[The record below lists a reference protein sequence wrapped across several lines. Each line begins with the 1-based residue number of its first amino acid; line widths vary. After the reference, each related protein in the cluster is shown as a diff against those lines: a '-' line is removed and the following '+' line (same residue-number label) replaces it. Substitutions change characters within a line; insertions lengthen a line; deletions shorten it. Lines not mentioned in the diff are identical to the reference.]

1 MTQRIERRLAAIVCA
16 DVVGYSRL
24 LGADEAA
31 MVGAWREH
39 RTAILGVAA
48 AHRGRLVG
56 TQGDGLLFEFA
67 SVVDAVAGALA
78 IQETMAT
85 RAAGE
90 PEDRRFRLRIGVN
103 LGDVIA
109 EGADILGDG
118 VNVAAR
124 LEALAEPG
132 TVCVSGVVREQ
143 VLGKLPVAFDDLGPR
158 SVKNI
163 QRAVHAWRAR
173 PAGPVPVATA
183 SDMPPAPRGTPV
195 RRKVLAGV
203 ATLLLLC
210 AAAALGTWLAGV
222 WPWVPPQRPDGVAI
236 MVLPFESP
244 AGQDQEYLGDG
255 ITEDI
260 ITALSKMAA
269 RANRQNLHVIGRST
283 AFSHKGQKVDVRRLA
298 RELSLTHV
306 LVGSVRRDGGRLRIY
321 AELIDAW
328 TGRSNWAE
336 RYDRNAGDVFDIQD
350 DVTGKV
356 VSTLMAMLDTG
367 SPGGGNPLAG
377 GQETS
382 EEARLREAEQA
393 ARRRA
398 QEARQREEQ
407 EARRRAQEAARRG
420 QEAPRSASPPAPP
433 APAPAPPA
441 AAARPAPPAPAPA
454 ARRAAAPVH
463 RPSHEVYEQ
472 VLQAR
477 KLANEDS
484 RDAVLQARALLLRA
498 TEAEPR
504 YVPALLALADTY
516 LIAYARR
523 WTEADGA
530 VEGLEAALRA
540 ADAALALMPD
550 APQALATRGL
560 ALAHLGRHDE
570 ARAAAGRVV
579 NARAAETAALE
590 RAALILVFD
599 GEPAGALDLLARA
612 RKHDPLPSPAALG
625 VEARALFLL
634 ARDGEA
640 VRAAE
645 SCLARHAGAR
655 DCLEIAAAALARQDK
670 GEAAR
675 AMLARLRTLDPA
687 FNAETPRTRFAKS
700 WRRPADLEALITA
713 LRKAGA

>member
-1 MTQRIERRLAAIVCA
+1 VTQRIERRLAAIVCA

-31 MVGAWREH
+31 MIGAWREH

-132 TVCVSGVVREQ
+132 TVCVSGVVRDQ

-163 QRAVHAWRAR
+163 QRAVHAWRVR
-173 PAGPVPVATA
+173 PAGPVPPPPP
-183 SDMPPAPRGTPV
+183 SDAPPATSG
-195 RRKVLAGV
+195 RKRVLAAV
-203 ATLLLLC
+203 TALLLLC
-210 AAAALGTWLAGV
+210 ATAALGTWLAGV
-222 WPWVPPQRPDGVAI
+222 WPWESPQRPDGVAI

-269 RANRQNLHVIGRST
+269 LANRQNLHVIGRST

-377 GQETS
+377 GQETG
-382 EEARLREAEQA
+382 EEARRREEEQA

-407 EARRRAQEAARRG
+407 EARRRAQEAARR
-420 QEAPRSASPPAPP
+420 EREPPRSALPPAPP
-433 APAPAPPA
+433 APVPAPAPPA
-441 AAARPAPPAPAPA
+441 ATARPAPQAPAPV

-516 LIAYARR
+516 LTAYARR

-530 VEGLEAALRA
+530 VEGLEAALLA

-550 APQALATRGL
+550 APQAWATRGL
-560 ALAHLGRHDE
+560 TLMHLGRHEE
-570 ARAAAGRVV
+570 ARAAAGRAVS
-579 NARAAETAALE
+579 ARAADTAALE

-599 GEPAGALDLLARA
+599 GEPAAALDLLARA
-612 RKHDPLPSPAALG
+612 RKHDPLPSPAALA

-640 VRAAE
+640 IRATEA
-645 SCLARHAGAR
+645 CLARHASER
-655 DCLEIAAAALARQDK
+655 DCLEIAAAALARQHKAD
-670 GEAAR
+670 AAR
-675 AMLARLRTLDPA
+675 AMLARLRTVDPA
-687 FNAETPRTRFAKS
+687 FNADTPRTRFAKS
-700 WRRPADLEALITA
+700 YRRAADLDALVTA